1 MGSSSGKQAEPKV
14 PAWALLDSDPVSVK
28 VISSYKNL
36 QADQDKNALI
46 FQLKGRVAVSLQA
59 LAEVIPS
66 YSDKDFHVVARQNN
80 KGIWSSELW
89 TKRPFEPLEIQLGPW
104 SSQLKDSHLM
114 QSLHAV
120 VGIPKHGAGAHPDN
134 LVMALDGRGKNKIA
148 PKGELDPAEH
158 HGSLFWVVG
167 RSSKPL
173 DCNLVLEDICFEV
186 RMSASL
192 PTPKK
197 LYGFLH
203 DAYSAYPCEQGS
215 DQEEHPVPVWNKMD
229 PPKKDTNE

>member
-1 MGSSSGKQAEPKV
+1 
-14 PAWALLDSDPVSVK
+14 
-28 VISSYKNL
+28 
-36 QADQDKNALI
+36 
-46 FQLKGRVAVSLQA
+46 
-59 LAEVIPS
+59 
-66 YSDKDFHVVARQNN
+66 
-80 KGIWSSELW
+80 
-89 TKRPFEPLEIQLGPW
+89 
-104 SSQLKDSHLM
+104 M

-192 PTPKK
+192 PTPKSANRD
-197 LYGFLH
+197 LLHGFLH
-203 DAYSAYPCEQGS
+203 EAYSAYPCEQDP
-215 DQEEHPVPVWNKMD
+215 DQEEHPAPGLEQD
-229 PPKKDTNE
+229 GST